1 MSAGSVAAAR
11 PKDHR
16 AGGGATPTPALQQ
29 LVVKPVPILL
39 AKKLRTPVEPVP
51 PDTEHLLAW
60 ASEIAQQD
68 LVLPMPVR
76 YLEAPLRTVT
86 THRVSYYA
94 NLYLREISYA
104 RLQQRTGGW
113 GRFTSEWFKEQE
125 RGAIQALAALR
136 EAIQTQVDQEANS

>member
-1 MSAGSVAAAR
+1 MSAGGVAAAR
-11 PKDHR
+11 SENHWT
-16 AGGGATPTPALQQ
+16 GGGATPTPALQQ

-68 LVLPMPVR
+68 LVLPMPVG

-94 NLYLREISYA
+94 NLYSGKSA
-104 RLQQRTGGW
+104 MPD
-113 GRFTSEWFKEQE
+113 SSN
-125 RGAIQALAALR
+125 ALAGGVALPQSGSR
-136 EAIQTQVDQEANS
+136 SRKEEPSKPWQPYGKQYRLR